1 MFIYI
6 INCEEFIYFGIIYVI
21 YYKCLNNLEV
31 YLNIYIYY
39 MKMSYICVIENYIF

>member
-31 YLNIYIYY
+31 YLNIYILY
-39 MKMSYICVIENYIF
+39 ENELHLCN